1 MAYAPPNGPAGDKN
15 AYQRSIIRIIRPI
28 NGSFVSRMQ
37 YAPTQGHE
45 NAVRFVYTTTMQQ
58 SNAVRFSYPTPWHS
72 PTAPRLRHAPMWDG
86 EDGKILSLV
95 TSEKSILLLSFATQK
110 RAITDT
116 FIEV

>member
-28 NGSFVSRMQ
+28 NGSFVGRIQ
-37 YAPTQGHE
+37 YAPTQGHV
-45 NAVRFVYTTTMQQ
+45 NAVRLGHTTTVKQ
-58 SNAVRFSYPTPWHS
+58 SNAPRFTHS
-72 PTAPRLRHAPMWDG
+72 IARNASTAPRLRHAPMWDG